1 MATNDLSEFKSIH
14 ALLKRLNSEKKCR
27 DYLAV
32 IRWHGETVCPY
43 CGWKK
48 IYRKK
53 DGRYACSSCLNTFS
67 VLVGTIFQNTKL
79 PLIKWFMGIYLLC
92 NSKQGIS
99 SCQLAKDLG
108 VTQKTAWFIAQKIR
122 ILFKNP
128 EDDCKDIIQSKIVTK
143 TSSNGN
149 PFRVR
154 WSYPPNFLHPKLYEF
169 IKTASRIHEDRY
181 ICYQTLA
188 ESEKEIYQTED
199 PRWNYQERKGK
210 KKIENGFWIQL
221 KRMTFGVYHY
231 LSASLF
237 HRYVYEALFRHKTAT
252 FCNEDRTKLML
263 SRIEQVITYRV
274 VRPL

>member
-1 MATNDLSEFKSIH
+1 MAE
-14 ALLKRLNSEKKCR
+14 
-27 DYLAV
+27 
-32 IRWHGETVCPY
+32 IRWQGEPVCPY
-43 CGWKK
+43 CGCKK

-53 DGRYACSSCLNTFS
+53 DGRYACSNCRNTFS

-99 SCQLAKDLG
+99 SCQLAKDLE

-122 ILFKNP
+122 ILFRNP
-128 EDDCKDIIQSKIVTK
+128 DDDFKDIIRSEIATR
-143 TSSNGN
+143 TSLNGN

-154 WSYPPNFLHPKLYEF
+154 WSNPPNFLHPRLYEF
-169 IKTASRIHEDRY
+169 IKTGSRIHKDRY

-188 ESEKEIYQTED
+188 ESEKEMFQTED
-199 PRWNYQERKGK
+199 PRWNHDGRKGK
-210 KKIENGFWIQL
+210 KNIENGFWIQL

-231 LSASLF
+231 LSAAIF
-237 HRYVYEALFRHKTAT
+237 HRYVYEALFRHRTAAYL
-252 FCNEDRTKLML
+252 NEDRAELIL
-263 SRIEQVITYRV
+263 LRIGQVITYKT